1 MTGTHPGFVQGSI
14 DRAVTTYITVAALP
28 GPESAAAFGWAC
40 KELMEALDCNLGAA
54 AALLK
59 AELDRKGIG

>member
-1 MTGTHPGFVQGSI
+1 MNIGYMQAAI
-14 DRAVTTYITVAALP
+14 ERAVTTYVTVTALP

-40 KELMEALDCNLGAA
+40 KELMETLNCTLGAA

-59 AELDRKGIG
+59 AELDRRAVG

>member
-1 MTGTHPGFVQGSI
+1 VNAGFVQVALSH
-14 DRAVTTYITVAALP
+14 AVTTYVTVAALP

-40 KELMEALDCNLGAA
+40 KELMEALNCNLGTA

-59 AELDRKGIG
+59 AELERRGV

>member
-1 MTGTHPGFVQGSI
+1 MNAGFVQTAI
-14 DRAVTTYITVAALP
+14 DHAVTTYTTVAALP

-40 KELMEALDCNLGAA
+40 KGLMEALNCNLGAA

-59 AELDRKGIG
+59 AELDRRGL